1 MHMVMG
7 LATLNETTATSRIGP
22 KAVVSIVV
30 VCPLPKQR
38 MGNGYAI

>member
-7 LATLNETTATSRIGP
+7 LATVNETTATSRISS
-22 KAVVSIVV
+22 KAVVTIVV

-38 MGNGYAI
+38 MGNAYAI